1 MQYPGEYLQ
10 EEMKVVQDLDSEKY
24 GRDVQYGIWMHIEY
38 VYIYVHMILQFVD
51 NICIQYCFCR

>member
-24 GRDVQYGIWMHIEY
+24 GRDVQYGRLMHIEY
-38 VYIYVHMILQFVD
+38 VYVHMIL
-51 NICIQYCFCR
+51 RL